1 MAKNVSNLFKDVI
14 KNGGPFYCYATVV
27 LSDGTELTLDSEKDF
42 SIDGNSYDES
52 SGSGF
57 PLGVALSKSI
67 NIGILNADDRFS
79 KYDFYMAKITLY
91 TEADLSDGT
100 KERIKEG
107 TFTVTEPTAS
117 GELIDIVAYDDMYKA
132 NKEYT
137 PAIQFP
143 ASALYVLQDV
153 CGRCDMN
160 LGSATFTNSDFQIEA
175 VPEGLTCRQVIGFIA
190 MIALGNAV
198 CDANNRLVIKTYDFS
213 LFETADIITGGL
225 IGDDTQDSIS
235 GGEFGDALQD
245 YISGGQFGDASN
257 LHILSEFSS
266 DPDICT
272 DDVVITGIRMDVEDE
287 EGNTSYILYG
297 TRDYALNI
305 DNDLVAGKEQ
315 EFVKMVGDKLIGVII
330 RPFSGSFF
338 PDPTIEFMDP
348 VYVIDR
354 KDNIYQSFVC
364 NHSLEYLGYSTISNE
379 LESPSR
385 NDSAYQSGA
394 TEAYRKAR
402 EEAKKQRSEWE
413 KAMEDLMNRVN
424 NSSGLYTTE
433 EEQPDGSTIYYMH
446 DKPTL
451 EESMII
457 WKMTAEAFAVSNDG
471 GKTYSA
477 GLTVDG
483 NLIATI
489 MSTIGI
495 NFDWGIGG
503 TLIIRNEDGEEVVY
517 MDADTGTVRM
527 KVDSLSIAGKTPDE
541 IAADKLQDFVESVYD
556 PEIINLQAQI
566 DGQIETYYYDYEP
579 TLTNAP
585 ASDWTT
591 EEDRAKHE
599 GDLFYWK
606 SKGYSYR
613 FFKDGD
619 TWKWQMVQ
627 DTDITKAL
635 ATAAEAQDTAD
646 SKRRVFISTPV
657 PPYDI
662 GDLWA
667 QGAAG
672 DIMRCQNARQSGSF
686 ASSDWVKAS
695 KYTDDSALIDF
706 IGGEFQE
713 TIETIKSQVDQKIDT
728 WYQSTDPSTN
738 WNASEKNEHI
748 GDLWYDTN
756 KKQSYRWNGTTWEA
770 MESSGVPEDIYDK
783 IDGKAQVFV
792 NTPIPPYNVGDLWVQ
807 GAGGDIMKCKTARES
822 GNYVSTDWEKA
833 SKYTDDTAVDELD
846 KNLDMKGVFDRITE
860 NGTRKG
866 IYIGSDGELYIN
878 ATYIKSG
885 VIDADLIEAGGIT
898 AGKIAANAITAS
910 KIASDAITSAK
921 IRAGAVTATEIA
933 SGAITSSKI
942 AAGAITAGMISSGT
956 FTSDNEYRI
965 KYNNSNYIVCI
976 DSTVTPSSRSGV
988 LSMGIVSGRAGYNP
1002 HINFRQGANNSI
1014 ELISDDV
1021 STYSDFT
1028 VNGDEE
1034 VVGISY
1040 LKEIRGRGSS
1050 GKELWIRANRDVSNY
1065 LRVSDGIMLPN
1076 SSGSYSLG
1084 QSNWPFAT
1092 VAAREV
1098 VNTSRV
1104 EQKKDIE
1111 QLNHATSIV
1120 LGCDVCTYTWN
1131 DDVATQVVNSTPQS
1145 LDESSS
1151 ETVEDKKS
1159 AGFVIGDGYNVD
1171 PLLLSND
1178 GGGINLYSAIAV
1190 AYKAIQ
1196 ELNAR
1201 CTELEQQIAEL
1212 KGES

>member
-79 KYDFYMAKITLY
+79 KYDFYMARITLY

-175 VPEGLTCRQVIGFIA
+175 VPEGLTCRQAIGFIA

-315 EFVKMVGDKLIGVII
+315 EFVKMVGDKLIGVIV

-348 VYVIDR
+348 VYVLDR

-364 NHSLEYLGYSTISNE
+364 NHSLEYLGNSTISNE

-807 GAGGDIMKCKTARES
+807 GAGGDIMKCKTARAS
-822 GNYVSTDWEKA
+822 GNYNSLDWEKA
-833 SKYTDDTAVDELD
+833 SKYTDDSAVEALDED
-846 KNLDMKGVFDRITE
+846 LDMYGVFNRLTQ
-860 NGTRKG
+860 NGSLKG
-866 IYIGSDGELYIN
+866 IFIQRDASGVAQLYIN
-878 ATYIKSG
+878 ASFIKSG
-885 VIDADLIEAGGIT
+885 TIDADLIQASSIT
-898 AGKIAANAITAS
+898 ANKIAANAITS
-910 KIASDAITSAK
+910 DKIK
-921 IRAGAVTATEIA
+921 AGAVTSSEIA
-933 SGAITSSKI
+933 AGAITAEKI
-942 AAGAITAGMISSGT
+942 AAGAITADMIGAGTIKSDDEYQIRYGSSG
-956 FTSDNEYRI
+956 
-965 KYNNSNYIVCI
+965 YITCI
-976 DSTVTPSSRSGV
+976 ESTITPSSTSG
-988 LSMGIVSGRAGYNP
+988 LLMMGVVSGRAGYNP
-1002 HINFRQGANNSI
+1002 HINFRQGADNSI
-1014 ELISDDV
+1014 TLTSDFV
-1021 STYSDFT
+1021 STYSDFE
-1028 VNGDEE
+1028 VGGDEE
-1034 VVGISY
+1034 VIGISY
-1040 LKEIRGRGSS
+1040 LKEIRGRGKS
-1050 GKELWIRANRDVSNY
+1050 GSELWIRANRDATNY
-1065 LRVSDGIMLPN
+1065 LRVSNGVLLPN
-1076 SSGSYSLG
+1076 LPGSYSLA

-1092 VAAREV
+1092 VAAQEV

-1111 QLNHATSIV
+1111 QLDHATNIV
-1120 LGCDVCTYTWN
+1120 LGCDVYTYAWANAGSGQENT
-1131 DDVATQVVNSTPQS
+1131 VQHPISGQS
-1145 LDESSS
+1145 EDEIQ
-1151 ETVEDKKS
+1151 EEKKS
-1159 AGFVIGDGYNVD
+1159 AGFIIGDGYNLD
-1171 PLLLSND
+1171 PLLLSSD

-1190 AYKAIQ
+1190 AYRAIQ

-1201 CTELEQQIAEL
+1201 CDDLERQIAEL
-1212 KGES
+1212 KGEQ

>member
-14 KNGGPFYCYATVV
+14 KNGGPFYCHATVV
-27 LSDGTELTLDSEKDF
+27 LTDGTELTLDSENDF
-42 SIDGNSYDES
+42 IIDGNSYDES

-67 NIGILNADDRFS
+67 NIGILNTDDRFS
-79 KYDFYMAKITLY
+79 GYDFYMAKITLY

-153 CGRCDMN
+153 CSRCDMI

-175 VPEGLTCRQVIGFIA
+175 VPEGLTCRQAIGFVA
-190 MIALGNAV
+190 MIAIGNAV

-245 YISGGQFGDASN
+245 YISGGQFGDASK

-272 DDVVITGIRMDVEDE
+272 DDVVITGIRMDVDDE

-305 DNDLVAGKEQ
+305 DNDLVTGKEQ
-315 EFVKMVGDKLIGVII
+315 EFVKMVGDKLIGVIV

-364 NHSLEYLGYSTISNE
+364 NHSLEYLGNSTISNE

-527 KVDSLSIAGKTPDE
+527 KVDSLSIAGKTPEE

-556 PEIINLQAQI
+556 PEISNLQAQI

-613 FFKDGD
+613 FFKDVD

-672 DIMRCQNARQSGSF
+672 DIMRCQNARQSGGF

-706 IGGEFQE
+706 IDGEFQE

-728 WYQSTDPSTN
+728 WYQSTDPSAN

-770 MESSGVPEDIYDK
+770 MESSGVPEEIYDK

-807 GAGGDIMKCKTARES
+807 GAGGDIMKCKTARAS
-822 GNYVSTDWEKA
+822 GNYNSLDWEKA
-833 SKYTDDTAVDELD
+833 SKYTDDSATDELD
-846 KNLDMKGVFDRITE
+846 KSLDMYGVFNRLTN
-860 NGTRKG
+860 NGVLKG
-866 IYIGSDGELYIN
+866 IFIQNGQLYIN
-878 ATYIKSG
+878 ASYIRSG
-885 VIDADLIEAGGIT
+885 TLDADLIQAGSIT
-898 AGKIAANAITAS
+898 AAKIAANAITA
-910 KIASDAITSAK
+910 AK
-921 IRAGAVTATEIA
+921 IS
-933 SGAITSSKI
+933 SGAITSDKISSKAITADKI
-942 AAGAITAGMISSGT
+942 AAGAITADMITSGT
-956 FTSDNEYRI
+956 FSSNNEYRI
-965 KYNNSNYIVCI
+965 KYNNSSYIVCI
-976 DSTVTPSSRSGV
+976 DSSVTPSSTSGV

-1002 HINFRQGANNSI
+1002 HINFEQSGVNMAFLAQSFEFTTPDGTATVDMDSNGDLIRITPPAAQYGGIEFHRQGF
-1014 ELISDDV
+1014 LRP
-1021 STYSDFT
+1021 
-1028 VNGDEE
+1028 EE
-1034 VVGISY
+1034 
-1040 LKEIRGRGSS
+1040 
-1050 GKELWIRANRDVSNY
+1050 
-1065 LRVSDGIMLPN
+1065 DG
-1076 SSGSYSLG
+1076 GYSLG
-1084 QSNWPFAT
+1084 DYNRNRRFYDVYTQI
-1092 VAAREV
+1092 
-1098 VNTSRV
+1098 SRSS
-1104 EQKKDIE
+1104 
-1111 QLNHATSIV
+1111 AM
-1120 LGCDVCTYTWN
+1120 
-1131 DDVATQVVNSTPQS
+1131 VVNSTS
-1145 LDESSS
+1145 DIKDNIEKYNGTALS
-1151 ETVEDKKS
+1151 EILGTDVCEYTLNEPVAARTRNSIGKNL
-1159 AGFVIGDGYNVD
+1159 GFVIGDGYKISPEIVFE
-1171 PLLLSND
+1171 D
-1178 GGGINLYSAIAV
+1178 GKGVSIYDALAL

-1201 CTELEQQIAEL
+1201 CDDLEQQISEL
-1212 KGES
+1212 KGEQ

>member
-1 MAKNVSNLFKDVI
+1 MAKNVSNNFKNVI
-14 KNGGPFYCYATVV
+14 RAGGPFYCYAIMV
-27 LSDGTELTLDSEKDF
+27 LSDGTEITLDSENDF
-42 SIDGNSYDES
+42 SIEGNSYNES
-52 SGSGF
+52 GGSGF

-67 NIGILNADDRFS
+67 NIGILNTDDRFS
-79 KYDFYMAKITLY
+79 GYDFYMAKITLY

-117 GELIDIVAYDDMYKA
+117 GELIDIVAYDDMYKS

-175 VPEGLTCRQVIGFIA
+175 VPEGLTCRQAIGFIA

-527 KVDSLSIAGKTPDE
+527 KVDSLFIAGKTPDE

-686 ASSDWVKAS
+686 VSSDWVKAS

-706 IGGEFQE
+706 IDGEFQE
-713 TIETIKSQVDQKIDT
+713 TIENIKSQVDQKIDT
-728 WYQSTDPSTN
+728 WYQSTDPSVN
-738 WNASEKNEHI
+738 WSASEKNEHI

-807 GAGGDIMKCKTARES
+807 GAGGDIMKCKTARAS
-822 GNYVSTDWEKA
+822 GNYNSLDWEKA
-833 SKYTDDTAVDELD
+833 SKYTDDSATDELD
-846 KNLDMKGVFDRITE
+846 KSLDMYGVFNRLTN
-860 NGTRKG
+860 NGVLKG
-866 IYIGSDGELYIN
+866 IFIQNGQLYIN
-878 ATYIKSG
+878 ASYIRSG
-885 VIDADLIEAGGIT
+885 TLDADLIQAGSIT
-898 AGKIAANAITAS
+898 AAKIAANAITAAKIS
-910 KIASDAITSAK
+910 SGAVTSDKIAS
-921 IRAGAVTATEIA
+921 RAVTAN
-933 SGAITSSKI
+933 KI
-942 AAGAITAGMISSGT
+942 AAGAITADMITSGT
-956 FTSDNEYRI
+956 FSSNNEYRI
-965 KYNNSNYIVCI
+965 KYNNSSYIVCI
-976 DSTVTPSSRSGV
+976 DSSVTPSSTSGV
-988 LSMGIVSGRAGYNP
+988 LSMGIISGRAGYNP
-1002 HINFRQGANNSI
+1002 HINFEQSGVNMAFLAQSFEFTTPDGTATVDMDSNGDLIRITPPAAQYGGIEFHRQG
-1014 ELISDDV
+1014 
-1021 STYSDFT
+1021 F
-1028 VNGDEE
+1028 
-1034 VVGISY
+1034 
-1040 LKEIRGRGSS
+1040 
-1050 GKELWIRANRDVSNY
+1050 
-1065 LRVSDGIMLPN
+1065 LRPEKDG
-1076 SSGSYSLG
+1076 GYSLG
-1084 QSNWPFAT
+1084 DYNRNRRFYDVYTQI
-1092 VAAREV
+1092 
-1098 VNTSRV
+1098 SRSS
-1104 EQKKDIE
+1104 
-1111 QLNHATSIV
+1111 AM
-1120 LGCDVCTYTWN
+1120 
-1131 DDVATQVVNSTPQS
+1131 VVNSTS
-1145 LDESSS
+1145 DIKDNIEKYNGTALS
-1151 ETVEDKKS
+1151 EILGTDVCEYTLNEPVAARTRNSIGKNL
-1159 AGFVIGDGYNVD
+1159 GFVIGDGYKISPEIVFED
-1171 PLLLSND
+1171 GKGVSIYDALALS
-1178 GGGINLYSAIAV
+1178 
-1190 AYKAIQ
+1190 YKAIQ
-1196 ELNAR
+1196 ELSAR
-1201 CTELEQQIAEL
+1201 CDDLEQQIAEL
-1212 KGES
+1212 KGEQ